1 MQKADRLK
9 IERMF
14 LNCRGGETNVGKK
27 RTRTNEKTKKE
38 TEMRIMKEMEGLNEV
53 QKKKIYL
60 LIKGMK
66 GSR

>member
-1 MQKADRLK
+1 M
-9 IERMF
+9 
-14 LNCRGGETNVGKK
+14 GKK
-27 RTRTNEKTKKE
+27 KTKANRKIKKE
-38 TEMRIMKEMEGLNEV
+38 TEMRIMNEMEGLNEV